1 MGIRVVLAEDNT
13 LLREGIAQLLER
25 ADEIELLG
33 TASDRPGLEALI
45 ESEKPDL
52 VEIGRAHV

>member
-25 ADEIELLG
+25 ADDIELVG
-33 TASDRPGLEALI
+33 TAADRPTLEALI
-45 ESEKPDL
+45 E
-52 VEIGRAHV
+52 A